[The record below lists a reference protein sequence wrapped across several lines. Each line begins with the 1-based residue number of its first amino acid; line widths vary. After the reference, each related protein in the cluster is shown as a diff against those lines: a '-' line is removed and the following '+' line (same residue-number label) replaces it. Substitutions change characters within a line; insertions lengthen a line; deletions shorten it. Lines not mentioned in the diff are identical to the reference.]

1 MSLCPSIIYNLCSKD
16 SDDMAKQLL
25 FGEVD
30 LPSAA
35 LSKAKASSLE
45 TLLE

>member
-1 MSLCPSIIYNLCSKD
+1 
-16 SDDMAKQLL
+16 MAKQLL

-35 LSKAKASSLE
+35 CLKQKLFAGDSFGMKADVN
-45 TLLE
+45 TNQRI

>member
-1 MSLCPSIIYNLCSKD
+1 
-16 SDDMAKQLL
+16 MAKQLL

-30 LPSAA
+30 LPSAT
-35 LSKAKASSLE
+35 LSNAKASSLE